1 MIYFFCLSLF
11 SNPSSNAILDVSF
24 FLKKRFV
31 LSFVS
36 LLCENICRLVYV
48 MEMVNNDNDVA
59 DGPAIVR
66 VNVYIRSIS
75 RIDDVTMVSACL
87 CLLMHFLHSTTYK
100 NILRFFKFINVLIAN
115 KTQRNKFNNC
125 IEIDFIRFNLSIF
138 FF

>member
-1 MIYFFCLSLF
+1 MIYFFCLSLS

-24 FLKKRFV
+24 FLKKCFV

-75 RIDDVTMVSACL
+75 RIDDVTMVSACP
-87 CLLMHFLHSTTYK
+87 CFLMPFLHSTTY
-100 NILRFFKFINVLIAN
+100 ILI
-115 KTQRNKFNNC
+115 
-125 IEIDFIRFNLSIF
+125 SIF
-138 FF
+138 FIFLNSLIFAINSE